1 MEKGNDGMED
11 EDICSYYGE
20 LDKPL
25 LGENLSSYVVDESYQ
40 RILKRHEEY
49 LARKQEKIIS
59 EFKKSIKKDF
69 IVFKNTLNEVEDKFV
84 SFEIKMLIELKSIK
98 DKLEFADFV
107 NKQKN
112 KVKNGKNRIN
122 K

>member
-69 IVFKNTLNEVEDKFV
+69 IVFKNKLNEVEDKFV